1 MGEFWNVC
9 RRSGRRAECNV
20 LLELHGVNL
29 LTQNFN
35 FRSLL
40 IPRYIVE
47 AMLPYIFLA
56 LLLLTAILL
65 AQQAAQLAEAII
77 YADLPFSLLG
87 SVGVALLPGVLVF
100 SLPLATLA
108 GIIIGYSRMGSD
120 SEIVAMRAAG
130 VGSWTMIWPALV
142 IGVVC
147 TAATT
152 YLHLKEVP
160 EAARDLERVALQG
173 MLAKLDSPVEPRT
186 FSALPRYVIYVRD
199 GNRELGTWGRVFIFA
214 QRSETN
220 EVFTARSGRIDSSGE
235 QSELVLTDVLST
247 KFPSANSGAGPQA
260 VANTSGMLGDAH
272 NSYVVERLE
281 QLRFSINTGRAE
293 VVQRLNERDTNADAM
308 DWADLRRRVD
318 TGSPAQQREAIRILN
333 RRAALSVAP
342 LFFSFLAA
350 TLGLRI
356 RRGGRSVGVLLT
368 LIVVIIYY
376 LFSLLGESMARAGTI
391 SPYIGPWLA
400 TVFIFILSLLFLLV
414 SRVPLIPSG
423 SISSSRS
430 RSPETAI
437 ARSKTSH
444 RVFSTL
450 GFPNLMDATL
460 FRSLALTFLVCFL
473 ALAAIFN
480 IFTLFE
486 LWRFIAVNDTGASL
500 VARYLLFLLPLI
512 TVELFPATMLI
523 TVLVTYAL
531 LARRHEAIAWWAS
544 GQSVYRLML
553 PGFFFAIAV
562 AFGSWLIQEHVMPG
576 ANLRQD
582 ALRARI
588 RGDKARATTR
598 TGRQWLASPDTR
610 RFYSYEFGEDG
621 RLIEPTVYELDPEA
635 VHLAQVVSGKTG
647 EWSDATHLKITD
659 AETLALKGMEVERRS
674 DAESTFAG
682 VESPAVFKPNTDRP
696 SQLSSKDLKSY
707 LNAAKQRGMDVS
719 ALAVALQKKY
729 AGPFGIV
736 IMAFIGMPLAV
747 SFGRKG
753 TVLAICAAVVVG
765 IAYWAVGGGFQQLG
779 NHGLLRPSVAGWSPL
794 VIFTAAGTYF
804 LSRVRT

>member
-1 MGEFWNVC
+1 MIQ
-9 RRSGRRAECNV
+9 
-20 LLELHGVNL
+20 L
-29 LTQNFN
+29 LTNNFSFRN
-35 FRSLL
+35 FL
-40 IPRYIVE
+40 IPRYIAG
-47 AMLPYIFLA
+47 AMAPYIFVA

-65 AQQAAQLAEAII
+65 AQQAARLAEAVI
-77 YADLPFSLLG
+77 YVDLPFSLLG
-87 SVGVALLPGVLVF
+87 SVGAAMLPGVLVF

-108 GIIIGYSRMGSD
+108 GIIIGYSRMGTD

-142 IGVVC
+142 IGLVC
-147 TAATT
+147 TFATT
-152 YLHLKEVP
+152 YLHLKEAP
-160 EAARDLERVALQG
+160 EAARDLERIALQG
-173 MLAKLDSPVEPRT
+173 ALAKLDSPVEPRT
-186 FSALPRYVIYVRD
+186 FSTLPRYVIYVRD
-199 GNRELGTWGRVFIFA
+199 GNRDLGTWGRVFIFA
-214 QRSETN
+214 QRDDRT

-235 QSELVLTDVLST
+235 QSELVLTDVLAT
-247 KFPSANSGAGPQA
+247 KFPVSNSETPPE
-260 VANTSGMLGDAH
+260 VTTNTVSTAADEK
-272 NSYVVERLE
+272 SYVVERSE
-281 QLRFSINTGRAE
+281 QLRFSINTGRADI
-293 VVQRLNERDTNADAM
+293 VQRLNERETNADSM
-308 DWADLRRRVD
+308 DWSDLRRRVD
-318 TGSPAQQREAIRILN
+318 NGSPEQQREAIRVLN

-350 TLGLRI
+350 ALGLRI

-368 LIVVIIYY
+368 LIVVITYY
-376 LFSLLGESMARAGTI
+376 LASLLGESMARAGSI
-391 SPYIGPWLA
+391 SPYVGPWLA
-400 TVFIFILSLLFLLV
+400 TVFIFGLSLLFLLV
-414 SRVPLIPSG
+414 NRVPFISSA
-423 SISSSRS
+423 SISSL
-430 RSPETAI
+430 
-437 ARSKTSH
+437 RSKSAEPATARRQTSH
-444 RVFSTL
+444 SGHSKI

-460 FRSLALTFLVCFL
+460 FRSLALTFLVCFV
-473 ALAAIFN
+473 ALASIFN

-486 LWRFIAVNDTGASL
+486 LWRFIVVTDAGAGL

-523 TVLVTYAL
+523 TVLITYAL
-531 LARRHEAIAWWAS
+531 LARRHEAVAWWAS

-553 PGFFFAIAV
+553 PGFAFAIAI
-562 AFGSWLIQEHVMPG
+562 AFGSWLVQEYVMPG
-576 ANLRQD
+576 TNLKQD

-588 RGDKARATTR
+588 RGGEARAITR
-598 TGRQWLASPDTR
+598 TGRQWLASTETR

-621 RLIEPTVYELDPEA
+621 KLLEPTIYELDSEG

-647 EWSDATHLKITD
+647 EWADSTHLRLTD
-659 AETLALKGMEVERRS
+659 AETLALNGMEVERKS
-674 DAESTFAG
+674 DAETTFAG
-682 VESPAVFKPNTDRP
+682 VESPAVFRPTIDKP

-719 ALAVALQKKY
+719 ALAVSLQRKY

-736 IMAFIGMPLAV
+736 IMALIGMPLAV